1 MRKIAIGDIHGCNLT
16 FEALLDKLALTTQDQ
31 LFLLGDYID
40 RGPDSKGVIDI
51 ILKLQEDGYQVN
63 CLRGNHEQ
71 LLLDSNFRTES
82 ARIWLS
88 NGGVSTMDSFDIE
101 HISFLPD
108 RYFNF
113 FKNLPHYFIEDDF
126 ILVHAGLNFRLPD
139 PLEDKHSML
148 WSRNWYPQIDE
159 QWLGRKKVIHGHT
172 PTKRK
177 IIEDQLLLLDQLRYL
192 NLDSGCVFD
201 RLGLHWLCAFDMT
214 NRELIFQKNV
224 EF

>member
-88 NGGVSTMDSFDIE
+88 NGGISTMDSFDIE

-126 ILVHAGLNFRLPD
+126 ILVHAG
-139 PLEDKHSML
+139 
-148 WSRNWYPQIDE
+148 
-159 QWLGRKKVIHGHT
+159 
-172 PTKRK
+172 
-177 IIEDQLLLLDQLRYL
+177 
-192 NLDSGCVFD
+192 
-201 RLGLHWLCAFDMT
+201 
-214 NRELIFQKNV
+214 
-224 EF
+224 